1 MKITIDTKEDSKD
14 EIKKII
20 QMLSNFLEVENK
32 DVYVNKS
39 NIFSDDNAA
48 ESNTD
53 KEEIEKVET
62 AFGSIFND
70 PVETNNDVEKEES
83 PAEDARIT
91 SGTNSVG
98 NKEPEEEIKIDIP
111 EVEEY

>member
-20 QMLSNFLEVENK
+20 QMLSNLLEVENK

-48 ESNTD
+48 AESSVAD

-70 PVETNNDVEKEES
+70 PETNNDVEKEES
-83 PAEDARIT
+83 SEE
-91 SGTNSVG
+91 
-98 NKEPEEEIKIDIP
+98 NKEPDVEEIKIDIP